1 MWETLTVV
9 VIVGA
14 AALWLARRMW
24 RTVSGRTPGCGC
36 GEGGEGQA
44 GGGCACGGC
53 PSAPAGSSP
62 EPGCPACGA
71 GK

>member
-1 MWETLTVV
+1 MWETLLVV

-24 RTVSGRTPGCGC
+24 KTMTGQAPACGC
-36 GEGGEGQA
+36 GEGGESQA

-53 PSAPAGSSP
+53 PSAPAGTP
-62 EPGCPACGA
+62 PQAGCPACGA